1 MRKRVALVVMLLL
14 KCSSFIFSAVIPSSS
29 SSPKVVKFFNFPVN
43 DTLKKC
49 CASYFISTFGCNR
62 IDGALVVCTNDI
74 RAHVQDHIATIKR
87 FLFTQVGSCV
97 QEAQLDKL
105 NLIIQE
111 AVNQKRLDIIKVITQ
126 YLYTGQGQP
135 VICLLAAKGYTN
147 SCKCLLENGE
157 DVNRPNILGKTPLIC
172 AAQNGHTKTVELLLQ
187 KNADSNLKTVCNK
200 NAMELA
206 HDNGYDNIAL
216 LIVKVK
222 VKQAQKELESIMI
235 E

>member
-1 MRKRVALVVMLLL
+1 MGKRVALVVMLLL
-14 KCSSFIFSAVIPSSS
+14 KCSSLIFSAVIPSSS

-49 CASYFISTFGCNR
+49 CASFFISTFGCNR
-62 IDGALVVCTNDI
+62 IDGALVLCTNDI

-87 FLFTQVGSCV
+87 FLFAQVGSCV
-97 QEAQLDKL
+97 QEAQLDTL

-111 AVNQKRLDIIKVITQ
+111 AVNQKRLDILKVIME
-126 YLYTGQGQP
+126 YLYLREGQP
-135 VICLLAAKGYTN
+135 AICLLAAKGHTN
-147 SCKCLLENGE
+147 SCKDLLENGE
-157 DVNRPNILGKTPLIC
+157 DVDRANILGKTPLIC
-172 AAQNGHTKTVELLLQ
+172 AAQNGHNRTVELLLQ
-187 KNADSNLKTVCNK
+187 KNANPNLKTVCNK

-216 LIVKVK
+216 FIVNAK
-222 VKQAQKELESIMI
+222 VKQAQKELDSIMI

>member
-1 MRKRVALVVMLLL
+1 MGKRVAFGLMLLL
-14 KCSSFIFSAVIPSSS
+14 ECTSFIFSAVIPSSS
-29 SSPKVVKFFNFPVN
+29 SSHKVVKFFNFPVN

-49 CASYFISTFGCNR
+49 CASFFISTFGCNR

-74 RAHVQDHIATIKR
+74 RVHVQDHIATIKR

-97 QEAQLDKL
+97 QEAQFDKL
-105 NLIIQE
+105 NLIIQD
-111 AVNQKRLDIIKVITQ
+111 AVDQKRLDILKVITE
-126 YLYTGQGQP
+126 YLYISEGQP
-135 VICLLAAKGYTN
+135 AICLLAAKGHTD
-147 SCKCLLENGE
+147 SCKYLLENGE
-157 DVNRPNILGKTPLIC
+157 DVDRPNILGKTPLIC
-172 AAQNGHTKTVELLLQ
+172 AAQNGHTKTVELLLE
-187 KNADSNLKTVCNK
+187 KNADTNLKTVCNK